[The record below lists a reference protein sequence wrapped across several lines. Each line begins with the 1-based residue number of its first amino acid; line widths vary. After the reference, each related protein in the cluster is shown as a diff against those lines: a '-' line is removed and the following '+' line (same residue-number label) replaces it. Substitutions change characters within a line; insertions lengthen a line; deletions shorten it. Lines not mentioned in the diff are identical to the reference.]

1 MCWTDLKELMKGF
14 GNQLPL
20 VAGKMPNCME
30 TGWFCI
36 VWQPLWGRGGLV
48 SVLRDIDASSLAQL
62 FHRIHACYNQLF
74 LAVVPT
80 ISSSSQ
86 IMYFLSLSQHPHKMI
101 SNMTNF
107 AKEGVK
113 IPRVDIR
120 RQNILGGQNQICV
133 IFEEEKNYTCY
144 ACAFSLTS
152 SLKIKTFYPKHESV
166 GRWSIGEQR
175 KHSVI
180 FELERLLIFGHYFF
194 HPGDGK
200 EPIVCGGWI

>member
-1 MCWTDLKELMKGF
+1 MSRTDLKELMNGF
-14 GNQLPL
+14 GNQLLL

-101 SNMTNF
+101 SNTTNF

-113 IPRVDIR
+113 ITRVHIR
-120 RQNILGGQNQICV
+120 RQNILGG
-133 IFEEEKNYTCY
+133 
-144 ACAFSLTS
+144 
-152 SLKIKTFYPKHESV
+152 KIKYVSYLRNNYLRLHFPK
-166 GRWSIGEQR
+166 
-175 KHSVI
+175 K
-180 FELERLLIFGHYFF
+180 F
-194 HPGDGK
+194 HFRHVTWRSTQSGVTCNTVVRG
-200 EPIVCGGWI
+200 

>member
-1 MCWTDLKELMKGF
+1 MCWTDLKELMNGF

-113 IPRVDIR
+113 ITRVHIR

-133 IFEEEKNYTCY
+133 IFEEEKITHIMYMCIFTNMIHRRAAQIFCN
-144 ACAFSLTS
+144 
-152 SLKIKTFYPKHESV
+152 IWV
-166 GRWSIGEQR
+166 R
-175 KHSVI
+175 KAS
-180 FELERLLIFGHYFF
+180 FF

-200 EPIVCGGWI
+200 KPIICGGWI